1 MVLMLYTMLHY
12 GEIPGMFLKYSTW
25 PSQTTMVLM
34 LYTMLHLGEIPGKF
48 LNIEHLDDHHK
59 QQWF

>member
-1 MVLMLYTMLHY
+1 
-12 GEIPGMFLKYSTW
+12 
-25 PSQTTMVLM
+25 MVLM